1 LKVLEERD
9 LFDWF
14 NRYRQRQRD
23 LAAGAD
29 ADLVAANRKRWKI
42 VWFFF
47 CLAFLL
53 LGLAHLLKPRG
64 VVAET
69 ISWISGVS
77 FALGMLLAMWARA
90 EDGFLNGPDPK
101 KPPSLFK

>member
-29 ADLVAANRKRWKI
+29 ADLVRSNRRQFKFALWCTGI
-42 VWFFF
+42 S
-47 CLAFLL
+47 LL
-53 LGLAHLLKPRG
+53 LIGVDGRLHDIPEDVVGFIAVVLLMAG
-64 VVAET
+64 ILV
-69 ISWISGVS
+69 GQ
-77 FALGMLLAMWARA
+77 LAMRERLFLRA
-90 EDGFLNGPDPK
+90 AEFV
-101 KPPSLFK
+101 